1 MQTLKVV
8 SGSNPPCRQS
18 SSYPQLMQFK
28 SFLRQMYQTE
38 SLSAY
43 MPIKIVMD
51 SESKNRT
58 IITNNNDEQT
68 NSEIM

>member
-1 MQTLKVV
+1 
-8 SGSNPPCRQS
+8 
-18 SSYPQLMQFK
+18 
-28 SFLRQMYQTE
+28 MYQTE

-43 MPIKIVMD
+43 MPIKIIMD